1 MNEENIIKLEEALVR
16 LYSNDNTIYFLVYD
30 TKNNARASVKYIYD
44 TALTLKDNG
53 HNVKLLVEDKS
64 YTGVKGWLGDKYDT
78 LEQLI
83 IKEMKV
89 GLNVDDVIV
98 IPEYFSNVLEQLS
111 HFKCTKVLLVQQK
124 EYIFENLPIGSRWS
138 DFGFDRVITTTESA
152 KKYIHEYFPE
162 SLVFV
167 IPPIIDDIF
176 KPSDKLKKP
185 HIAIS
190 CRDRLINRKLISE
203 FYLKFPQFRWFAFK
217 DMVQLSYEEFAVA
230 LQDCMVS
237 LWVDDESTFGTF
249 PIESMKSGVTVVGK
263 IPRLEPDWLGDNGM
277 WSYDTDKLVDILGSY
292 VAAWVDG
299 VELNEEAKEAIKTTI
314 SSYDNET
321 IKNNIVSVFNSFKNT
336 KIEAIK
342 KGLEKL
348 KQIEE

>member
-1 MNEENIIKLEEALVR
+1 
-16 LYSNDNTIYFLVYD
+16 
-30 TKNNARASVKYIYD
+30 
-44 TALTLKDNG
+44 
-53 HNVKLLVEDKS
+53 
-64 YTGVKGWLGDKYDT
+64 
-78 LEQLI
+78 
-83 IKEMKV
+83 
-89 GLNVDDVIV
+89 
-98 IPEYFSNVLEQLS
+98 
-111 HFKCTKVLLVQQK
+111 
-124 EYIFENLPIGSRWS
+124 
-138 DFGFDRVITTTESA
+138 
-152 KKYIHEYFPE
+152 
-162 SLVFV
+162 
-167 IPPIIDDIF
+167 
-176 KPSDKLKKP
+176 
-185 HIAIS
+185 
-190 CRDRLINRKLISE
+190 
-203 FYLKFPQFRWFAFK
+203 
-217 DMVQLSYEEFAVA
+217 MVQLSYEEFAVA

>member
-1 MNEENIIKLEEALVR
+1 
-16 LYSNDNTIYFLVYD
+16 
-30 TKNNARASVKYIYD
+30 
-44 TALTLKDNG
+44 
-53 HNVKLLVEDKS
+53 
-64 YTGVKGWLGDKYDT
+64 
-78 LEQLI
+78 
-83 IKEMKV
+83 
-89 GLNVDDVIV
+89 
-98 IPEYFSNVLEQLS
+98 
-111 HFKCTKVLLVQQK
+111 
-124 EYIFENLPIGSRWS
+124 
-138 DFGFDRVITTTESA
+138 
-152 KKYIHEYFPE
+152 
-162 SLVFV
+162 
-167 IPPIIDDIF
+167 
-176 KPSDKLKKP
+176 
-185 HIAIS
+185 
-190 CRDRLINRKLISE
+190 
-203 FYLKFPQFRWFAFK
+203 
-217 DMVQLSYEEFAVA
+217 
-230 LQDCMVS
+230 MVS

>member
-1 MNEENIIKLEEALVR
+1 MNEENKIKIEEALVR
-16 LYSNDNTIYFLVYD
+16 LYANDNIIYFLVYD
-30 TKNNARASVKYIYD
+30 TKNNPRASVKYIYD
-44 TALTLKDNG
+44 MALTLKTNG
-53 HNVKLLVEDKS
+53 NNVKMLVEDKT
-64 YTGVKGWLGDKYDT
+64 YTGVKSWLGDTYES
-78 LEQLI
+78 LEVI
-83 IKEMKV
+83 SIKDMKV
-89 GLNVDDVIV
+89 GLNVDDIIV

-176 KPSDKLKKP
+176 KPSGKLKKP

-203 FYLKFPQFRWFAFK
+203 FYLKYPQFRFFAFK
-217 DMVQLSYEEFAVA
+217 DMVQLTYSEFAEA
-230 LQDCMVS
+230 LQDCMAS

-249 PIESMKSGVTVVGK
+249 PIESMKSGVTVIGK

-292 VAAWVDG
+292 VTAWVDG
-299 VELNEEAKEAIKTTI
+299 VELNDEAKETINNTIK
-314 SSYDNET
+314 SYDNDN
-321 IKNNIVSVFNSFKNT
+321 IKNNIISVFNSFKNN
-336 KIEAIK
+336 KIDAIK

-348 KQIEE
+348 KQVEE